1 MTQISENNH
10 MADKI
15 KRKKKHSEVS
25 QATCEGLSSS
35 EVCRMRFPSF
45 TAPGKRN
52 PLFTCTLSPLG
63 MKLSLLALVDQ
74 GLQHHL
80 A

>member
-1 MTQISENNH
+1 

-15 KRKKKHSEVS
+15 KRKKSTQRFRELPRRAELSE
-25 QATCEGLSSS
+25 AAA
-35 EVCRMRFPSF
+35 RMRFPPFSTPERELPF
-45 TAPGKRN
+45 
-52 PLFTCTLSPLG
+52 FTCTLSPLG
-63 MKLSLLALVDQ
+63 AQLSLLAPADQ